1 MAFGNDLINGKRPR
15 VAISSDG
22 ELYQIISDSLVL
34 FYDSR
39 AEKISSVYTRQDT
52 LQKNNVYVADD
63 PAQME
68 LERYL
73 KAVIQ
78 SYGERIEQRN
88 YLPKR

>member
-1 MAFGNDLINGKRPR
+1 MAFGNDLVNGNRPR
-15 VAISSDG
+15 LVISSDG
-22 ELYQIISDSLVL
+22 ELYQVISDSLVL

-39 AEKISSVYTRQDT
+39 AEKISSVYSRQDT
-52 LQKNNVYVADD
+52 LQQNNIYTAGD
-63 PAQME
+63 PAQAEM
-68 LERYL
+68 ERYL